1 MERTTEPRARNGMN
15 SEKQIKSLQRVEDHG
30 EVFTPSATVEAML
43 DQVKDETE
51 RIDSKFLEPACG
63 SGNFLVPVLQRK
75 LLTVAERY
83 GQSEFEKRNYSL
95 LATMSIYGIEIL
107 KDNIEECKNNLM
119 TALMKF
125 VDDDDE
131 GTLSK
136 AAAAVLSI
144 NLIHGDALKMKT
156 SQGEDIVFSEWGYLG
171 KGKFQRREFLFG
183 TLTLSSTFSAEDSLF
198 SLLGRHELFT
208 PLKTYQP
215 LRMSEIAELQTE

>member
-1 MERTTEPRARNGMN
+1 MN
-15 SEKQIKSLQRVEDHG
+15 NDRQIKSLQRVEDHG

-75 LLTVAERY
+75 LSTVRERY
-83 GQSEFEKRNYSL
+83 KQSEFEKRNYSL
-95 LATMSIYGIEIL
+95 LAVMSIYGIEIL

-119 TALMKF
+119 SALKDF
-125 VDDDDE
+125 IDE
-131 GTLSK
+131 DEDGILYK
-136 AAAAVLSI
+136 AAAAALTI

-156 SQGEDIVFSEWGYLG
+156 SQGKDIVFSEWGYLG
-171 KGKFQRREFLFG
+171 KGKFQRREFLFD
-183 TLTLSSTFSAEDSLF
+183 TLTLSSAFSAEDSLF

-208 PLKTYQP
+208 PLKTYPP
-215 LRMSEIAELQTE
+215 LRMNEIAELQTQ